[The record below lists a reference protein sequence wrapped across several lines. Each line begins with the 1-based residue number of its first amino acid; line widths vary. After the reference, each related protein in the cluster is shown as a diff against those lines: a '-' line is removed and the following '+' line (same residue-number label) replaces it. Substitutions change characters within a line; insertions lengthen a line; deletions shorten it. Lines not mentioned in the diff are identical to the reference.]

1 MGFSAHIRSI
11 ELHDLADRDQ
21 PAEDGLGDD
30 CVVEGL
36 VPVFGVELRGH
47 DRCSPSFSAG
57 EDVQDLRRRV
67 HCDRCREEVIEDEDV
82 TGPET
87 VEELQP
93 SGIRGLVDG

>member
-1 MGFSAHIRSI
+1 MGLSAHVRTI
-11 ELHDLADRDQ
+11 ELHDLANGDQ

-36 VPVFGVELRGH
+36 VPVLGVELRSH
-47 DRCSPSFSAG
+47 DRCSSSFSAG
-57 EDVQDLRRRV
+57 EDVQDFARRG
-67 HCDRCREEVIEDEDV
+67 HGDRCREEIVEDEDI

-87 VEELQP
+87 IEKFQP